1 MNRTFRTPLQW
12 VGPGLRTGRVWR
24 AQVEPARPEAGPY
37 PIACFAQFIL
47 FFLALTAPLA
57 ATPITHDLGRGL
69 TYVHVASLPADLP
82 GQKDL
87 RACVLDLRYTQGD
100 EAAAAALAAWL
111 KFHASARTPVFVLAN
126 ANTATPLLEILTPGR
141 LPAGTLT
148 IGRLGNGFTP
158 DIAVRTEET
167 IERRAFD
174 ALASG
179 ALPASLLQENS
190 GKTRYDEAAIV
201 RQLAGDDTPDSNG
214 RDPETDATM
223 PPPLIDRT
231 LQRAVHVHHGLAALK
246 LFRG

>member
-1 MNRTFRTPLQW
+1 MTPILPKWAYARYAPTF
-12 VGPGLRTGRVWR
+12 GLRLL
-24 AQVEPARPEAGPY
+24 AA
-37 PIACFAQFIL
+37 FIL
-47 FFLALTAPLA
+47 ALAGIATAA
-57 ATPITHDLGRGL
+57 PITHDLGQGL

-100 EAAAAALAAWL
+100 ATAAAALAAWL

-126 ANTATPLLEILTPGR
+126 ADTAAPLLEILNPAQ

-148 IGRLGNGFTP
+148 IGRMGNSFTP
-158 DIAVRTEET
+158 DIAVHTDADL
-167 IERRAFD
+167 ERRACD
-174 ALASG
+174 ALARG
-179 ALPASLLQENS
+179 TLPASLLQENS

-201 RQLAGDDTPDSNG
+201 RQLAGDESPDG
-214 RDPETDATM
+214 TARPPQTDSADKPA

>member
-1 MNRTFRTPLQW
+1 MTHFPPKRAHTRCAPTS
-12 VGPGLRTGRVWR
+12 GLWWL
-24 AQVEPARPEAGPY
+24 PAILLCLAFAGSA
-37 PIACFAQFIL
+37 IAL
-47 FFLALTAPLA
+47 
-57 ATPITHDLGRGL
+57 PITHDLGQGL
-69 TYVHVASLPADLP
+69 IYVHVASLPADLP

-100 EAAAAALAAWL
+100 DAAAAALAAWL
-111 KFHASARTPVFVLAN
+111 KFHASARTPVLVLAN
-126 ANTATPLLEILTPGR
+126 SDTAAPLLAILTPGQ

-148 IGRLGNGFTP
+148 IGRVGNGFTP
-158 DIAVRTEET
+158 DIAVHTDAALEH
-167 IERRAFD
+167 RASA
-174 ALASG
+174 ALARG

-201 RQLAGDDTPDSNG
+201 RQLAGDEVPGGTA
-214 RDPETDATM
+214 RLPETDSADGIA